1 MEPKVSRARLQIG
14 DWLVDPSLDEV
25 HRGETRIKLEPR
37 KMQLLVALA
46 QRPGELVTTE
56 ELLETVWA
64 GAVVTQS
71 SLYQSIAQLRR
82 TLGDETESPTFIAT
96 IPRKGYRLIAPVAR
110 VDETHGPTDRATTPA
125 PQSNREPPAAA
136 TKGRIERA
144 RLDRRWLTGAAAAGL
159 TVALGAASGW
169 WARTR
174 PHPDPSRL
182 AIAVL
187 PFADIS
193 PGGVEQPVA
202 DGLASEVIAAL
213 SANRQVRVSAPSSA
227 FQFRHTSL
235 PLREVGRQLGVTH
248 VLDGELFRTRERVR
262 LTVRLRAVADG
273 DIVWH
278 DALEQPVEETSG
290 LPLRVAQSALV
301 ALHAPGALSST
312 PAPSAQAYELY
323 LLGHHFLQPRT
334 PESIVKARD
343 YFQRAVEV
351 DPSFALAYVGLA
363 RSWIAEYQYGSG
375 LTVRNMDARA
385 QPQLDRAL
393 GLQPD
398 LPEALATQGYL
409 KTVLNRFDEARPF
422 LERAVAA
429 QPQNATSL
437 LWLGIN
443 EAYDG
448 FPRKALER
456 YARVAELDPLQFIVH
471 VRSGL
476 ESIHA
481 GLYDDAAR
489 HYARAVELAPHHP
502 NTHWGAG
509 LIGLARGRLDDAV
522 RGYRRALQADSR
534 REELWTQLG
543 WIYLDLGMPQDARNA
558 FAQAIALAGSPAQP
572 QAALARAF
580 IVEGDLPGLE
590 RYLAENQLPP
600 PGIRD
605 VEIETAVLFAVL
617 GKREAAHRA
626 LISAV
631 GPMLAD
637 PVPLYGPWFT
647 CFGQHVFI
655 DVATVYTWLGEPEEA
670 RSFLDQAFA
679 YVDRYERQGNV
690 WHAIGYHKAR
700 IAAMRGDGA
709 TALAQLEKA
718 VDLGW
723 RRGWWLRVDPAL
735 ASLRSSPRFQAVLE
749 RIETETRAQR
759 ERLSADPG
767 VRVP

>member
-1 MEPKVSRARLQIG
+1 MEPKASRTQLQIG
-14 DWLVDPSLDEV
+14 DWLVDPSLDELR
-25 HRGETRIKLEPR
+25 RGERRVKLEPR

-64 GAVVTQS
+64 GVVVTQS
-71 SLYQSIAQLRR
+71 SLYQSIAQLRK
-82 TLGDETESPTFIAT
+82 TLGDDPESPTFIAT
-96 IPRKGYRLIAPVAR
+96 VPRKGYRLVASVAR
-110 VDETHGPTDRATTPA
+110 VDATPA
-125 PQSNREPPAAA
+125 PEDHATAAGRQLVPGPPASAA
-136 TKGRIERA
+136 SSRIERPPK
-144 RLDRRWLTGAAAAGL
+144 DRRWLIGVTAAAV
-159 TVALGAASGW
+159 TVALGAAFYG

-174 PHPDPSRL
+174 PHPDPSQL

-187 PFADIS
+187 PFTDIS

-202 DGLASEVIAAL
+202 DGLASEVIDAL
-213 SANRQVRVSAPSSA
+213 SRHQQVRVSAPASA
-227 FQFRHTSL
+227 FRFRRTSL
-235 PLREVGRQLGVTH
+235 PLQEIGRQLGVTH
-248 VLDGELFRTRERVR
+248 VLDGELFRGRERVR
-262 LTVRLRAVADG
+262 LTVRLRAVGDG

-278 DALEQPVEETSG
+278 DALEQPPEGMSG
-290 LPLRVAQSALV
+290 LPLRVAQGALV
-301 ALHAPGALSST
+301 ALHAPGALSSS

-323 LLGHHFLQPRT
+323 LLGRYFLQART
-334 PESIVKARD
+334 PESILKARD
-343 YFQRAVEV
+343 YFQRAV
-351 DPSFALAYVGLA
+351 DLDASFALGYVALA
-363 RSWIAEYQYGSG
+363 HSWIAEYQYGSG

-385 QPQLDRAL
+385 QPLLDRAF

-398 LPEALATQGYL
+398 LPEAHSTQGYL
-409 KTVLNRFDEARPF
+409 KTNLNRFDDARPF

-429 QPQNATSL
+429 QPQNATAQ

-456 YARVAELDPLQFIVH
+456 YARAAELDPLQFVVH

-502 NTHWGAG
+502 NPHWGAG
-509 LIGLARGRLDDAV
+509 LIGLARGRLHDAV
-522 RGYRRALQADSR
+522 HGYRRALQADSR

-543 WIYLDLGMPQDARNA
+543 SIYLDLGMPEDARNA
-558 FAQAIALAGSPAQP
+558 FAQAIALSGSVAQP
-572 QAALARAF
+572 QLALSRAF
-580 IVEGDLPGLE
+580 IVEGNLPGLE
-590 RYLAENQLPP
+590 RYLADNQFPP
-600 PGIRD
+600 PGTRD

-617 GKREAAHRA
+617 GKREAARKA
-626 LISAV
+626 LTSAV

-700 IAAMRGDGA
+700 IAAMRGDEP

-718 VDLGW
+718 VDMGW
-723 RRGWWLRVDPAL
+723 RRGWWLKVNPAL
-735 ASLRSSPRFQAVLE
+735 ASLRSSPRFQIVLA

-759 ERLSADPG
+759 ERLAADPG
-767 VRVP
+767 ARVP